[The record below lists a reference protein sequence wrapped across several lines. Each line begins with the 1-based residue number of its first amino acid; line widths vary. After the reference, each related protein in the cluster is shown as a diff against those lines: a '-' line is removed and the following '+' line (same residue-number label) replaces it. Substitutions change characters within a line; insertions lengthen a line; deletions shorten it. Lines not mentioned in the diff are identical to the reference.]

1 MLTIRNLS
9 ILHNIDLR
17 PLIRNLSFT
26 LSGTERL
33 AVIGEEGNGKSALLK
48 AIVHPES
55 IQSWA
60 AISGEIHTNGERI
73 GYLAQE
79 APEEWNPIPA
89 CTLCMSSPAF
99 IDADP
104 AKNTQKF
111 LRWQDGDGKTYKAF
125 DANMAKKGGELTLT
139 AKYGTNEN
147 IEAAEAV
154 AQLIDA
160 LPEASAVKTSDADA
174 INTAV
179 KAYDDL
185 TNAQK
190 DALDPEKAKKLEA
203 VRVAL
208 FNAYVAA
215 IPAEV
220 TDDSEA
226 AIKAAQDVYDALP
239 DDLKEQAAAG
249 YIKLVEA
256 KLSVAMDKL
265 AKANIEITEKQKD
278 IEDSKRVCDVLGIQK
293 RTCNIGKIHQA
304 LKEVTDQLEVTANNG
319 EFSVPFSQESDFNV
333 GPRLRMTTLRYI
345 AQALGARLVGT
356 GNLSEATVGYCTK
369 DGDTSCDFSLLGE
382 LTSVEVVEVGLTMEE
397 LPRELVQKTPADGLS
412 GKSDEQRLGIL
423 YADMHR
429 YIRFGTCGNEEV
441 DEKIRKKELANMHKR
456 RMPVK
461 LDPFGKTDK
470 ETE

>member
-1 MLTIRNLS
+1 MKDYQFDAAKARDNLIAEIQKTAKQQGFS
-9 ILHNIDLR
+9 KV
-17 PLIRNLSFT
+17 
-26 LSGTERL
+26 
-33 AVIGEEGNGKSALLK
+33 VIG
-48 AIVHPES
+48 
-55 IQSWA
+55 
-60 AISGEIHTNGERI
+60 ISGGKDSTVCAALCARALGKENVYGVMMPDGE
-73 GYLAQE
+73 
-79 APEEWNPIPA
+79 
-89 CTLCMSSPAF
+89 
-99 IDADP
+99 
-104 AKNTQKF
+104 
-111 LRWQDGDGKTYKAF
+111 
-125 DANMAKKGGELTLT
+125 
-139 AKYGTNEN
+139 
-147 IEAAEAV
+147 
-154 AQLIDA
+154 
-160 LPEASAVKTSDADA
+160 
-174 INTAV
+174 
-179 KAYDDL
+179 
-185 TNAQK
+185 
-190 DALDPEKAKKLEA
+190 
-203 VRVAL
+203 
-208 FNAYVAA
+208 
-215 IPAEV
+215 
-220 TDDSEA
+220 
-226 AIKAAQDVYDALP
+226 
-239 DDLKEQAAAG
+239 
-249 YIKLVEA
+249 
-256 KLSVAMDKL
+256 
-265 AKANIEITEKQKD
+265 QKD

-423 YADMHR
+423 YADIHR